1 MSALPDEDTE
11 ATEDALRAARQAV
24 EEASRQLDDLT
35 SRLAEREAAVD
46 HLESVLDVVLAA
58 CAAPIVV
65 VDRGRR
71 VTALS
76 RAAAARTKGEVG
88 SAAAGI
94 LPDDAAR
101 RIGELIDGGGP
112 AEHILSGAGDGAR
125 VWVLPTGH
133 AVVVLP
139 QP

>member
-11 ATEDALRAARQAV
+11 ATEDALRAARKAV
-24 EEASRQLDDLT
+24 EDAARQLDDLAD
-35 SRLAEREAAVD
+35 RLAAREATID

-58 CAAPIVV
+58 CATPIVV

-76 RAAAARTKGEVG
+76 RAAAARTGGEVG
-88 SAAAGI
+88 SAVAGVV
-94 LPDDAAR
+94 PDAAAR
-101 RIGELIDGGGP
+101 RIGELIEVGEP
-112 AEHILSGAGDGAR
+112 AEDDLPGAGDGAR

-133 AVVVLP
+133 AVVVLA
-139 QP
+139 QS